1 MIKMNLLDYEIH
13 CDGKHIADIDDEQE
27 ARGYALLVANERM
40 KPTVV
45 TYKWTGEIIV
55 EYTIKQCVVEVAY

>member
-13 CDGKHIADIDDEQE
+13 CGGKHVADIDDEQG
-27 ARGYALLVANERM
+27 ARGYALVVANQTM

-45 TYKWTGEIIV
+45 INKWTGEIV
-55 EYTIKQCVVEVAY
+55 AEYAIKQCVVEVAP